1 MEANLFDLIKVSII
15 VGIIY
20 GIGTIGL
27 SLIYKYIKFPDF
39 TTLASIS
46 ISGIACIVVSKYTC
60 ITFGVIA
67 GIGIS
72 AILGLITGLQILL
85 KIPAILAGI
94 ITSVGATTIGFWIN
108 GNNVDASFEDGQ
120 KNLDLI
126 LSNTYTHGSLIR
138 LIILTI
144 IISFLIARFF
154 RTKYGTYTLAITGSD
169 HFLHFRHRKKNLTQI
184 IVIVIGNSIIGFA
197 GALAA
202 IQNRTTNVQVSH
214 NDFLI
219 IALGGYTF
227 GAFIINLMSRNSI
240 YQYLKQDDKLSSPWY
255 SKILLF
261 LTRSLRLN
269 DEEPKRIFT
278 TQLFYVFFAML
289 INIVFRSV
297 EIKIGINDN
306 FLVKAV
312 VLFSVLWLSTLTD
325 KFSKQV

>member
-1 MEANLFDLIKVSII
+1 MEANLIDLIKVSIL

-27 SLIYKYIKFPDF
+27 GLIYKYIKFPDF

-46 ISGIACIVVSKYTC
+46 ISGVVCIVVSKYTC
-60 ITFGVIA
+60 ITFGIIA
-67 GIGIS
+67 GITIS

-94 ITSVGATTIGFWIN
+94 ITGVGATTLGFWIN
-108 GNNVDASFEDGQ
+108 GNNVDASFDIDQ
-120 KNLDLI
+120 PNLDLI
-126 LSNTYTHGSLIR
+126 LSNTFTYGSFLR
-138 LIILTI
+138 LFILTI
-144 IISFLIARFF
+144 IISYLISRFF
-154 RTKYGTYTLAITGSD
+154 NTKYGTYTLAITGSD
-169 HFLHFRHRKKNLTQI
+169 QFLHFRHRKKNLTQI
-184 IVIVIGNSIIGFA
+184 IVIVLGNSIIGFA

-202 IQNRTTNVQVSH
+202 VQNRATNVQVSH

-227 GAFIINLMSRNSI
+227 GSFVINLMSRTSI
-240 YQYLKQDDKLSSPWY
+240 YKYLSQDDKLTSPWY
-255 SKILLF
+255 SKVLLY
-261 LTRSLRLN
+261 LTKSLRLN
-269 DEEPKRIFT
+269 DEEPRKIFA

-306 FLVKAV
+306 FLIKAFI
-312 VLFSVLWLSTLTD
+312 LFFVLWLSTLTD
-325 KFSKQV
+325 RFSKPI